1 MKSAKTY
8 KDLCSASFL
17 TNWKYKQHAFWRSW
31 QPEHFLSTG
40 QPNLTCRSI
49 LHFSALTLRNS
60 FRPAALKSYT
70 CSNHTSI
77 LSSSTA
83 QADFQTL
90 PITLLASVS
99 GLSRNLF
106 YGPVLL
112 QQCRWKV
119 QDFKPKKSE
128 ARLHGS
134 KRVFLR
140 RHLKTKNL
148 VSNCLPLKSCTGLH
162 KCKALVQLLLGNTKS
177 ASLQQY
183 STHSP
188 YILKLWQ
195 LSLFNMP
202 VAIWKLSKL
211 PLPFDFLLL
220 KTFGLI
226 TANRAERGQVM
237 LLLHS
242 LTKTIFFFFFPTC
255 GILNALQPQNCI
267 LLPAFLFAFYYF
279 R

>member
-31 QPEHFLSTG
+31 QPEHFPSTG
-40 QPNLTCRSI
+40 QPNLTSRSI

-77 LSSSTA
+77 LSSFTA

-134 KRVFLR
+134 KRR
-140 RHLKTKNL
+140 RHLETKNL
-148 VSNCLPLKSCTGLH
+148 VSNCLPLKSCAGLH
-162 KCKALVQLLLGNTKS
+162 KCEALVQLLLGTTKS

-188 YILKLWQ
+188 YVLKLWQ

-226 TANRAERGQVM
+226 TANRAERTGYAITPFFNKNNF
-237 LLLHS
+237 L
-242 LTKTIFFFFFPTC
+242 FFFFSNLWNFKCTATSELYSSASFFVC
-255 GILNALQPQNCI
+255 F
-267 LLPAFLFAFYYF
+267 LLF
-279 R
+279 